1 MTYMQTAT
9 PSGDWTDLVRRGA
22 ITEIVGRPSSGRT
35 SLLLACLAAS
45 TRAGGVAA
53 LVDADGVFDPEG
65 AATAGVDLPRLLW
78 IRGAGRRDVA
88 LRATDLLVRCPG
100 FAMIGL
106 DLGEHPPRLS
116 LASAFRWRGA
126 VRRTETALVILSA
139 RRVVEQGA
147 ALAIRTVQGGL
158 RWAGPGREATRLSS
172 LRSEVQ
178 VLRTQG
184 AHPAETRRRLPAA
197 AWWRL

>member
-1 MTYMQTAT
+1 MHTET
-9 PSGDWTDLVRRGA
+9 PSSEWIDLVRRGA

-35 SLLLACLAAS
+35 SLFRACFSAI

-53 LVDADGVFDPEG
+53 LVDADGVFDPAG
-65 AATAGVDLPRLLW
+65 AAAAGVDLPRLLW
-78 IRGAGRRDVA
+78 IRGGGRRDVA

-100 FAMIGL
+100 FALIGL

-116 LASAFRWRGA
+116 LASAFRWRVA

-147 ALAIRTVQGGL
+147 ALAVRTVQGGL
-158 RWAGPGREATRLSS
+158 RWTGPGREATRLSS

-178 VLRTQG
+178 VLRREG
-184 AHPAETRRRLPAA
+184 APPGATRGLPVA
-197 AWWRL
+197 AWWSL